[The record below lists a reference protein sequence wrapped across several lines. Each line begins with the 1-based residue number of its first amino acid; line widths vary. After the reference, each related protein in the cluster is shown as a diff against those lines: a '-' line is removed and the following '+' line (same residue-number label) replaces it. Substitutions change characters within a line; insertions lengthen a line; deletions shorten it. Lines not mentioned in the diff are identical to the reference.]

1 MNSSDNIYL
10 VGMPGAGKT
19 TVGRQL
25 ARRLHRQF
33 IDADHE
39 IEVRAGVKIPVIF
52 ETEGE
57 AGFREQETRVIADL
71 AKQSNLIV
79 ATGGGAVLRPENCD
93 AIKKSG
99 LVVYLR
105 VAPRILFDR
114 THHDA
119 NRPLLQVA
127 NPMMRI
133 EELFTQRD
141 PIYQDV
147 ADLVMTS
154 GGGSVFHLVTQVER
168 ELRKRCAA

>member
-19 TVGRQL
+19 TVGRHL

-33 IDADHE
+33 IDVDHE
-39 IEVRAGVKIPVIF
+39 IEVRAGVKISAIF

-57 AGFREQETRVIADL
+57 ASFREQEARVIADL
-71 AKQSNLIV
+71 ARQSNLVV
-79 ATGGGAVLRPENCD
+79 ATGGGAVLKPENRK
-93 AIKKSG
+93 AIRNSG

-105 VAPRILFDR
+105 VAPRFLFER
-114 THHDA
+114 TRRDG

-154 GGGSVFHLVTQVER
+154 GGGSVFYLVTQIER

>member
-1 MNSSDNIYL
+1 MSSNDNIYL

-33 IDADHE
+33 IDVDHE
-39 IEVRAGVKIPVIF
+39 IEVRAGVRIADIF
-52 ETEGE
+52 EAEGE
-57 AGFREQETRVIADL
+57 ASFREQEARVIADL
-71 AKQSNLIV
+71 SNQSNLIV
-79 ATGGGAVLRPENCD
+79 ATGGGAVLRPENCA

-114 THHDA
+114 TRYDA

-154 GGGSVFHLVTQVER
+154 GGGSVSYLVTQVER

>member
-1 MNSSDNIYL
+1 MSSNDNIYL

-33 IDADHE
+33 IDVDHE
-39 IEVRAGVKIPVIF
+39 IEVRAGVRIADIF
-52 ETEGE
+52 EAEGE
-57 AGFREQETRVIADL
+57 AGFREQEARVIADL
-71 AKQSNLIV
+71 SNQSNLIV
-79 ATGGGAVLRPENCD
+79 ATGGGAVLRPENCA

-114 THHDA
+114 TRHDA

-154 GGGSVFHLVTQVER
+154 GGGSVSYLVTQVER